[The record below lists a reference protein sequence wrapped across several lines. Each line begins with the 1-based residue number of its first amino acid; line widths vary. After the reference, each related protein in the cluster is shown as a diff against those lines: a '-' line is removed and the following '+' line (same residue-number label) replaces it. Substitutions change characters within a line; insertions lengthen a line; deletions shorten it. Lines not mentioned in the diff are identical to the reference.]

1 MRGSKYL
8 VAMSLLV
15 PMVCAAET
23 SNNEPLTLEQA
34 IVRVLEHSPRLR
46 SAAFA
51 ARAAAERIT
60 IARLRSPL
68 RVNMEVE
75 NFAGTGAVSGAD
87 AIESTLS
94 LARVLETGEKP
105 RLRGELAAQKTHLL
119 ADDQAAERLDLLAD
133 TARRFVHVVTD
144 QERLVIANDTVAL
157 NRRILDA
164 VEHRIRAGR
173 TAVTE
178 RRRVTI
184 ALARSELQ
192 LERTAHELAASR
204 VTLSTTWGDTDPRF
218 SSAQANLFVLQP
230 LDDFE
235 RLKGLLERNPDL
247 LRFATKQRIG
257 EARIRLAQAS
267 RRPDIEI
274 SGGLR
279 HLQLTD
285 DVGLVFSASIPFG
298 SSARAAPAIKQ
309 AQLANEREPLDYEE
323 RRLSLHAT
331 LFEIYQQLSYS
342 YSAVETLQNHVIPN
356 AKQALS
362 EYEKGYA
369 TGRYSLLELTA
380 AQRVLLDTR
389 LEAIMAANNYH
400 RYRIEIDRLTGAA
413 MNTGAAR

>member
-1 MRGSKYL
+1 
-8 VAMSLLV
+8 
-15 PMVCAAET
+15 
-23 SNNEPLTLEQA
+23 
-34 IVRVLEHSPRLR
+34 
-46 SAAFA
+46 
-51 ARAAAERIT
+51 
-60 IARLRSPL
+60 
-68 RVNMEVE
+68 MEVE

-105 RLRGELAAQKTHLL
+105 RLRGELAEQETHLL
-119 ADDQAAERLDLLAD
+119 ADEQAAERLDLLAD

-164 VEHRIRAGR
+164 VEHRIRAGK

-218 SSAQANLFVLQP
+218 SSAQANLFALQP